1 MKKRFTLIELLVV
14 IAIIAILA
22 GMLLPALNKARE
34 RARAASCTNNLKTI
48 GTHLNFYSTDYDDYM
63 LPMIWVGADYYY
75 SYRDSIEAACGGV
88 NWSDGIDTIW
98 VYALEAFGYTKRYG
112 AKIPKEMICP
122 TIICKDATPNG
133 DWDRYRFGRTYG
145 MNIHLQVPTYSFRK
159 LGRIKT
165 PSNKFH
171 VGDVTSLSNGAYKE
185 TYATGNIYSYNDS
198 GHIYPKHGGS
208 ANLLWVDG
216 HVSAIRNN
224 DTKKLY
230 NDLVAG
236 NSINLDN

>member
-34 RARAASCTNNLKTI
+34 RARAATCTNNLKTI

-63 LPMIWVGADYYY
+63 LPMIWAGTYFAMYKDYIEEKCGA
-75 SYRDSIEAACGGV
+75 
-88 NWSDGIDTIW
+88 NWSDNLETIW
-98 VYALEAFGYTKRYG
+98 VFALEAFGYTKRHG
-112 AKIPKEMICP
+112 VNIPKEMICP
-122 TIICKDATPNG
+122 VVLCKDATPNG
-133 DWDRYRFGRTYG
+133 DWDRYRFARTYG
-145 MNIHLQVPTYSFRK
+145 MNLHLQVPTYPFRK

-171 VGDVTSLSNGAYKE
+171 VGDVTALSSGAYKE
-185 TYATGNIYSYNDS
+185 TYATGNLYGYNDN
-198 GHIYPKHGGS
+198 GHINPKHSGS

-216 HVSAIRNN
+216 HVSSIKNN
-224 DTKKLY
+224 DPQKLY
-230 NDLVAG
+230 NDLVAAK
-236 NSINLDN
+236 SINLDN